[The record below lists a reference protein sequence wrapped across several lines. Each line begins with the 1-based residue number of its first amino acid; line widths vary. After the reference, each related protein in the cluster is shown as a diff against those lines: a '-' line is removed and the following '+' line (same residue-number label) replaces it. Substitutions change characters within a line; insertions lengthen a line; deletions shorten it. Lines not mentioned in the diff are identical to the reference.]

1 MSVLVDEESRAE
13 ILNRLRRAEG
23 QLRGIQR
30 MIESGQPG
38 IDIASQMVAVRRALD
53 STYVHMTVSL
63 MEQEMG
69 QRLGDD
75 NKRRKHIGEIVVELQ
90 GMLAKVR

>member
-1 MSVLVDEESRAE
+1 
-13 ILNRLRRAEG
+13 
-23 QLRGIQR
+23 
-30 MIESGQPG
+30 MIETGQPG

-63 MEQEMG
+63 IEQEMG

-75 NKRRKHIGEIVVELQ
+75 NKRRKQIGEIVGELQ